1 MEIQQ
6 ELQKPKSIAQAYE
19 NILYLSDL
27 KAKGE
32 IDIESA
38 DSLINDQRVV
48 LNAMVDEAKL
58 IAARGDPTQPQRIII
73 TGGLPQL
80 PGCESLIMPEIN
92 GHSLELSAQPV
103 LPAHGPQSHP
113 PDQNKPE

>member
-6 ELQKPKSIAQAYE
+6 ELQKPKTITQAYE

-58 IAARGDPTQPQRIII
+58 LAAQGDPTTPQQIII

-80 PGCESLIMPEIN
+80 PGNENLIMPELN
-92 GHSLELSAQPV
+92 GHSLELTAQPAI
-103 LPAHGPQSHP
+103 PAHGPQSHP
-113 PDQNKPE
+113 NEKSNPE